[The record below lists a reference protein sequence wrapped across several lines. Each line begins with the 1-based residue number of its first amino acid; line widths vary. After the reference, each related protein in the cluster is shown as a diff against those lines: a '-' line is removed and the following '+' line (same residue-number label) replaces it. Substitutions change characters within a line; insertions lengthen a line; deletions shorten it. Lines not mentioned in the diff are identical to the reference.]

1 MTDFRAY
8 RSALYLPAANAR
20 AIEKARTLDADV
32 VILDLED
39 AVAPDAKPAARA
51 AAAEAVTAGGWGRRT
66 VAIRVNG
73 IGTQWCEADFLAVQS
88 AKPAAV
94 VVPKVSSAAEA
105 AEAVRL
111 AGGVPVWAMIETP
124 RGVQS
129 VDAIADTPGV
139 AALVVGAADL
149 EKDLRCHVG
158 PARAEIQYALQR
170 IVIAA
175 RTAGIMAFDA
185 MYADIKDMEGLEAV
199 TLQGKTLGFD
209 GKTLIHPAQIE
220 TANRVFSPSA
230 AEVEQARRI
239 VATFEAAKA
248 EGKGVATL
256 DGKIVEVLHAAQA
269 RDLIAFAESITPR

>member
-1 MTDFRAY
+1 MTDFRAH
-8 RSALYLPAANAR
+8 RSVLYLPAANAR

-39 AVAPDAKPAARA
+39 AVAPDAKPAARDA
-51 AAAEAVTAGGWGRRT
+51 AVDAVKSGGWGRRA

-73 IGTQWCEADFLAVQS
+73 IGTNWYEADFLAVKA

-94 VVPKVSSAAEA
+94 VVPKVNSAAEA

-124 RGVQS
+124 RGVQA

-149 EKDLRCHVG
+149 EKDLGCRVG
-158 PARAEIQYALQR
+158 PVRAEIQYALQR
-170 IVIAA
+170 VVIAA
-175 RTAGIMAFDA
+175 RAAGIMAFDA
-185 MYADIKDMEGLEAV
+185 MYPDIKDVEGLETV
-199 TLQGKTLGFD
+199 TRQGRALGFD

-230 AEVEQARRI
+230 AEVEQAHRI
-239 VATFEAAKA
+239 VAAFEAAKA
-248 EGKGVATL
+248 DGKGVATL

-269 RDLIAFAESITPR
+269 RELIAFAESITPH

>member
-1 MTDFRAY
+1 MTDFRAH
-8 RSALYLPAANAR
+8 RSVLYLPAANAR

-39 AVAPDAKPAARA
+39 AVAPDAKPAARDA
-51 AAAEAVTAGGWGRRT
+51 AVEAVKSGGWGRRA

-73 IGTQWCEADFLAVQS
+73 IGTNWYEADFLAVKA

-94 VVPKVSSAAEA
+94 VVPKVNSAAEA

-124 RGVQS
+124 RGVQA

-149 EKDLRCHVG
+149 EKDLGCRVG
-158 PARAEIQYALQR
+158 PVRAEIQYALQR
-170 IVIAA
+170 VVIAA
-175 RTAGIMAFDA
+175 RAAGIMAFDA
-185 MYADIKDMEGLEAV
+185 MYPDIKDMEGLEAV
-199 TLQGKTLGFD
+199 TLQGRALGFD
-209 GKTLIHPAQIE
+209 GKTLIHPTQIE

-230 AEVEQARRI
+230 AEVEQAHRI
-239 VATFEAAKA
+239 VAAFEAAKA
-248 EGKGVATL
+248 DGKGVATL

-269 RDLIAFAESITPR
+269 RELIAFAESIMPH

>member
-1 MTDFRAY
+1 MTEFRPH

-20 AIEKARTLDADV
+20 AVEKARTLEADV

-39 AVAPDAKPAARA
+39 AVAPDAKPAARSA
-51 AAAEAVTAGGWGRRT
+51 AVEAVKSGGWGRRA

-73 IGTQWCEADFLAVQS
+73 IGTNWYESDFLAVQS

-94 VVPKVSSAAEA
+94 VVPKVNSAAEA

-124 RGVQS
+124 RGVQAADS
-129 VDAIADTPGV
+129 IADTPGV

-149 EKDLRCHVG
+149 EKDLGCRVG
-158 PARAEIQYALQR
+158 PARAEIGYALQR
-170 IVIAA
+170 VIIAA
-175 RTAGIMAFDA
+175 RAAGILAFDA

-199 TLQGKTLGFD
+199 TLQGRALGFD

-220 TANRVFSPSA
+220 TVNRVFSPSA
-230 AEVEQARRI
+230 AEVEQAHRI
-239 VATFEAAKA
+239 VAAFEAATA
-248 EGKGVATL
+248 DGKGVATL

-269 RDLIAFAESITPR
+269 RELITFAESIASH

>member
-1 MTDFRAY
+1 MTDFRAH
-8 RSALYLPAANAR
+8 RSVLYLPAANAR

-39 AVAPDAKPAARA
+39 AVAPDAKPAARDA
-51 AAAEAVTAGGWGRRT
+51 AVDAVKSGGWGRRA

-73 IGTQWCEADFLAVQS
+73 IGTNWYEADFLAVKA

-94 VVPKVSSAAEA
+94 VVPKVNNAAEA
-105 AEAVRL
+105 EEAVRL

-124 RGVQS
+124 RGVQAAYS
-129 VDAIADTPGV
+129 IADTPGV

-149 EKDLRCHVG
+149 EKDLGCRVG
-158 PARAEIQYALQR
+158 PVRAEIQYALQR
-170 IVIAA
+170 VVIAA
-175 RTAGIMAFDA
+175 RAAGIMAFDA
-185 MYADIKDMEGLEAV
+185 MYPDIKDVEGLETV
-199 TLQGKTLGFD
+199 TRQGRALGFD

-230 AEVEQARRI
+230 AEVEQAHRI
-239 VATFEAAKA
+239 VAAFEAAKA
-248 EGKGVATL
+248 DGKGVATL

-269 RDLIAFAESITPR
+269 RDLIAFAESITPH

>member
-1 MTDFRAY
+1 MTDFRPH

-51 AAAEAVTAGGWGRRT
+51 AAVEAVQAGGWGRRA

-73 IGTQWCEADFLAVQS
+73 IGTQWCEADFLAVRS
-88 AKPAAV
+88 ARPAAV
-94 VVPKVSSAAEA
+94 VVPKVNGAAEA

-124 RGVQS
+124 RGVQA

-149 EKDLRCHVG
+149 EKDLGCRVG
-158 PARAEIQYALQR
+158 AARGEIQYALQR
-170 IVIAA
+170 VVIAA
-175 RTAGIMAFDA
+175 RAAGIVAFDA
-185 MYADIKDMEGLEAV
+185 MYPDIRDMEGLEAV
-199 TLQGKTLGFD
+199 TVQGRALGFD

-239 VATFEAAKA
+239 VAAFEAAKA
-248 EGKGVATL
+248 EGRGVATL
-256 DGKIVEVLHAAQA
+256 DGKLVEVLHAAQA
-269 RDLIAFAESITPR
+269 RDLIAFAESIAPR

>member
-1 MTDFRAY
+1 MTDFLVH
-8 RSALYLPAANAR
+8 RSVLYLPAANAR
-20 AIEKARTLDADV
+20 AIEKARTLEADV

-39 AVAPDAKPAARA
+39 AVAPDAKPAARDA
-51 AAAEAVTAGGWGRRT
+51 AVEAVKAGGWGRRA

-73 IGTQWCEADFLAVQS
+73 IGTHWCDADFTAVRG

-94 VVPKVSSAAEA
+94 VVPKVNSAAEA
-105 AEAVRL
+105 EAAVQL

-124 RGVQS
+124 RGVQA

-149 EKDLRCHVG
+149 EKDLGCRVG

-170 IVIAA
+170 IVVAA
-175 RTAGIMAFDA
+175 RAAGIKAFDA
-185 MYADIKDMEGLEAV
+185 MYPDIKDLEGLEAV
-199 TLQGKTLGFD
+199 TLQGRSLGFD

-220 TANRVFSPSA
+220 TTNRVFSPSP

-239 VATFEAAKA
+239 VAAFEAAKA
-248 EGKGVATL
+248 EGKGIATL
-256 DGKIVEVLHAAQA
+256 DGKLVEVLHAAQA
-269 RDLIAFAESITPR
+269 RDLIAFAGSIARA

>member
-8 RSALYLPAANAR
+8 RSVLYLPAANAR
-20 AIEKARTLDADV
+20 AVEKARTLAADA

-39 AVAPDAKPAARA
+39 AVAADAKAGARA
-51 AAAEAVTAGGWGRRT
+51 AAAEAVTAGGWGSRT
-66 VAIRVNG
+66 LAIRVNG
-73 IGTQWCEADFLAVQS
+73 IGTQWCEADFQAV
-88 AKPAAV
+88 AAARPDAV
-94 VVPKVSSAAEA
+94 VVPKVNSAAEA

-124 RGVQS
+124 RGVQA

-149 EKDLRCHVG
+149 EKDLGCRVG
-158 PARAEIQYALQR
+158 PARGEIQYTLQR
-170 IVIAA
+170 VVIAA
-175 RTAGIMAFDA
+175 RAAGIRAFDA
-185 MYADIKDMEGLEAV
+185 MYPDIKDMEGLETV
-199 TLQGKTLGFD
+199 TLQGRALGFD

-239 VATFEAAKA
+239 VAAFEAAKA

-256 DGKIVEVLHAAQA
+256 DGKLVEVLHAAQA
-269 RDLIAFAESITPR
+269 RDLIAFAESIAAQ

>member
-1 MTDFRAY
+1 MTEFRPH

-20 AIEKARTLDADV
+20 AIEKARTLEADV

-39 AVAPDAKPAARA
+39 AVAPDAKPAARSA
-51 AAAEAVTAGGWGRRT
+51 AVEAVKSGGWGRRA

-73 IGTQWCEADFLAVQS
+73 IGTNWYEADFLAVQS

-94 VVPKVSSAAEA
+94 VVPKVNSAAEA

-124 RGVQS
+124 RGVQAADS
-129 VDAIADTPGV
+129 IADTPGV

-149 EKDLRCHVG
+149 EKDLGCRVG
-158 PARAEIQYALQR
+158 PARAEIGYALQR
-170 IVIAA
+170 VVIAA
-175 RTAGIMAFDA
+175 RAAGIMAFDA
-185 MYADIKDMEGLEAV
+185 MYPDIKDMEGLEAV
-199 TLQGKTLGFD
+199 TLQGRALGFD

-230 AEVEQARRI
+230 AEVEQAHRI
-239 VATFEAAKA
+239 VAAFEAATA
-248 EGKGVATL
+248 DGKGVATL

-269 RDLIAFAESITPR
+269 RELIIFAKSIASH

>member
-1 MTDFRAY
+1 MTDFRAH
-8 RSALYLPAANAR
+8 RSVLYLPAANAR

-39 AVAPDAKPAARA
+39 AVAPDAKPAARDA
-51 AAAEAVTAGGWGRRT
+51 AVDAVKSGGWGRRA

-73 IGTQWCEADFLAVQS
+73 IGTNWYEADFLAVKA

-94 VVPKVSSAAEA
+94 VVPKVNSAAEA

-124 RGVQS
+124 RGVQA

-149 EKDLRCHVG
+149 EKDLGCRVG
-158 PARAEIQYALQR
+158 PVRAEIQYALQR
-170 IVIAA
+170 VVIAA
-175 RTAGIMAFDA
+175 RAAGIMAFDA
-185 MYADIKDMEGLEAV
+185 MYPDIKDVEGLETV
-199 TLQGKTLGFD
+199 TRQGRALGFD

-230 AEVEQARRI
+230 AEVEQAHRI
-239 VATFEAAKA
+239 VAAFEAAKA
-248 EGKGVATL
+248 DGKGVATL

-269 RDLIAFAESITPR
+269 RDLIAFAESIASN

>member
-73 IGTQWCEADFLAVQS
+73 IGTQWCEADFLAVRS
-88 AKPAAV
+88 AQPAAV

-124 RGVQS
+124 RGVQA
-129 VDAIADTPGV
+129 VDAIADTQGV

-149 EKDLRCHVG
+149 EKDLGCRVG

-175 RTAGIMAFDA
+175 RAAEIMAFDA
-185 MYADIKDMEGLEAV
+185 MYPDIKDMEGLEAV
-199 TLQGKTLGFD
+199 TLQGKALGFN

-269 RDLIAFAESITPR
+269 RDLIAFAESIAPQ

>member
-1 MTDFRAY
+1 MTDFRAH
-8 RSALYLPAANAR
+8 RSVLYLPAANAR

-39 AVAPDAKPAARA
+39 AVAPDAKPVARDAAV
-51 AAAEAVTAGGWGRRT
+51 EAVKSGGWGRRA

-73 IGTQWCEADFLAVQS
+73 IGTNWYEADFLAVKA

-94 VVPKVSSAAEA
+94 VVPKVNSAAEA

-124 RGVQS
+124 RGVQA

-149 EKDLRCHVG
+149 EKDLGCRVG
-158 PARAEIQYALQR
+158 PVRGEIQYALQR
-170 IVIAA
+170 VVIAA
-175 RTAGIMAFDA
+175 RAAGIMAFDA
-185 MYADIKDMEGLEAV
+185 MYPDIKDMEGLEAV
-199 TLQGKTLGFD
+199 TLQGRALGFD

-220 TANRVFSPSA
+220 TANRVFSPSVV
-230 AEVEQARRI
+230 EVEQAHRI
-239 VATFEAAKA
+239 VAAFEAAKA
-248 EGKGVATL
+248 DGKGVATL

-269 RDLIAFAESITPR
+269 RDLIAFAESIASN

>member
-1 MTDFRAY
+1 MTDFRVC
-8 RSALYLPAANAR
+8 RSVLYLPAANAR

-51 AAAEAVTAGGWGRRT
+51 AAVDAVAAGGWGRRA

-73 IGTQWCEADFLAVQS
+73 IGTDWYEADFLAVQS

-94 VVPKVSSAAEA
+94 VVPKVSGAAEA

-124 RGVQS
+124 RGVQA

-149 EKDLRCHVG
+149 EKDLGCRVG
-158 PARAEIQYALQR
+158 PDRAEIQYALQR
-170 IVIAA
+170 VVIAA
-175 RTAGIMAFDA
+175 RAAGIRAFDA
-185 MYADIKDMEGLEAV
+185 MYPDIKDMEGLEAV
-199 TLQGKTLGFD
+199 TIQGKALGFD

-230 AEVEQARRI
+230 AEIEQARRI
-239 VATFEAAKA
+239 VAAFEAAKA
-248 EGKGVATL
+248 DGRGVATL

-269 RDLIAFAESITPR
+269 RDMIARAKSMGHS